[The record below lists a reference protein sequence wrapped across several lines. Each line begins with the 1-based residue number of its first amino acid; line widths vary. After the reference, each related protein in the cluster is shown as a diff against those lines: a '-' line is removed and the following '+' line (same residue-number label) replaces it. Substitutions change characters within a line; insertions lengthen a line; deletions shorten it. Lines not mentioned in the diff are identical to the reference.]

1 MTENSSQK
9 NAADAGKTEN
19 EEISFAD
26 LFEMEEN
33 SSVSRV
39 GDVIM
44 GTIVGVVDDHV
55 LVDIGDKAESYI
67 PLSEFHTE
75 GEEVDVNIGDSFE
88 VFVEKRKEEG
98 GLLLSREKA
107 IGIKV
112 WEEIAKIQADDGTID
127 GKIENRVKGGM
138 SVDIGVPA
146 FLPYSQIDLRP
157 VKDLD
162 ALIGETFPFK
172 ILKFNRKRNNVV
184 ISRRAILEQE
194 REKMRSEMRTNLE
207 EGMVVKG
214 TVTNIT
220 DYGLFIDLGG
230 MDGLCHITDL
240 SWGRVSHPSKLYK
253 VSDEIDVKILKYD
266 KDSDRVSLGIKQ
278 LRPDPW
284 ATVTERYPVGSKT
297 VGKVVSITDY
307 GVFVEIEEGVE
318 GLIHISEMTWSKKP
332 RHPSKLVA
340 VSDEIEV
347 MVLNIETETKRISL
361 GMKQLQ
367 PNPWDLVSENY
378 PVGSIIEGKIKN
390 ITDFGIFIGIEEGID
405 GLIHVSDLSWTE
417 RIKHPTEKYA
427 KSDTIQAVVLKIDRE
442 NERFSL
448 GVKQLEPDP
457 WQAALNNYP
466 SGAIVEGKITNVTD
480 FGIFVQLEEGVEGLV
495 HVSEISKEK
504 INTPV
509 GMYNVDDNLQV
520 MVINVS
526 SKDRKIGLSIKA
538 LDSSSEEGSAEDYK
552 KKQASGPST
561 LGDLLK
567 AAEAEAAPEA
577 DAADADAAPESE
589 VEAEVAAEPEADA
602 TEAEAAPET
611 DAADADA
618 APEPE
623 VETEAAEPEADV
635 AEAAAAPEPEA
646 EAEAAAP
653 EAEAADA
660 AVAPEQEVEAEAAE
674 PEADVADAAIAPEP
688 EAKAEEAADDETEAE
703 TTPEEDTSETEE
715 DSDKEKE

>member
-1 MTENSSQK
+1 MTENSTQK
-9 NAADAGKTEN
+9 NASDEGKKDS
-19 EEISFAD
+19 EEMSFAD

-33 SSVSRV
+33 SAVSKV
-39 GDVIM
+39 GDVIV

-67 PLSEFHTE
+67 PLSEFRTE
-75 GEEVDVNIGDSFE
+75 DEQQDIKVGDTFE

-98 GLLLSREKA
+98 GLQLSREKA

-162 ALIGETFPFK
+162 SLIGQTFPFK
-172 ILKFNRKRNNVV
+172 VLKFNRKRNNVV
-184 ISRRAILEQE
+184 ISRRAILEKE
-194 REKMRSEMRTNLE
+194 REKMRADMRTSLE

-240 SWGRVSHPSKLYK
+240 SWGRVSHPAKLYK
-253 VSDEIDVKILKYD
+253 VGDEIDVKILKYD
-266 KDSDRVSLGIKQ
+266 QESDRVSLGIKQ
-278 LRPDPW
+278 MRPDPW
-284 ATVTERYPVGSKT
+284 ATVTERYPISSKT

-307 GVFVEIEEGVE
+307 GVFVELEEGVE

-340 VSDEIEV
+340 VSDEIEI

-361 GMKQLQ
+361 GMKQLN

-448 GVKQLEPDP
+448 GIKQLEPDP

-480 FGIFVQLEEGVEGLV
+480 FGIFVQLEEGIEGLV

-504 INTPV
+504 ITTPV
-509 GMYNVDDNLQV
+509 GMYNVGDNLQV
-520 MVINVS
+520 KVINVS

-538 LDSSSEEGSAEDYK
+538 LDESPRDDSLEVYK
-552 KKQASGPST
+552 KKQAAGPAT
-561 LGDLLK
+561 IGDLLK
-567 AAEAEAAPEA
+567 EELESKAEAPPTEAVNAEVEETSEETAEAE
-577 DAADADAAPESE
+577 
-589 VEAEVAAEPEADA
+589 EAEVEETPAETAEAEEAEVEEAPAETSEAEEVEPAEDAATEDAEPEMD
-602 TEAEAAPET
+602 
-611 DAADADA
+611 
-618 APEPE
+618 
-623 VETEAAEPEADV
+623 
-635 AEAAAAPEPEA
+635 
-646 EAEAAAP
+646 
-653 EAEAADA
+653 
-660 AVAPEQEVEAEAAE
+660 
-674 PEADVADAAIAPEP
+674 
-688 EAKAEEAADDETEAE
+688 K
-703 TTPEEDTSETEE
+703 
-715 DSDKEKE
+715 DKE

>member
-1 MTENSSQK
+1 MTENSTQK
-9 NAADAGKTEN
+9 NTAETDKKGS
-19 EEISFAD
+19 EEMSFAD

-33 SSVSRV
+33 SSVSKV
-39 GDVIM
+39 GDVTQ
-44 GTIVGVVDDHV
+44 GTIVGIVDDHV

-67 PLSEFHTE
+67 PLSEFRAE
-75 GEEVDVNIGDSFE
+75 GEDQEINIGDTVE

-98 GLLLSREKA
+98 GLQLSREKA

-112 WEEIAKIQADDGTID
+112 WEEIAKIQAEDGTIE

-184 ISRRAILEQE
+184 ISRRAILEKE
-194 REKMRSEMRTNLE
+194 REKMREDMRKSLE
-207 EGMVVKG
+207 EGMVVQG

-240 SWGRVSHPSKLYK
+240 SWGRVSHPAKLYK
-253 VSDEIDVKILKYD
+253 VGDEIDVKILKYD
-266 KDSDRVSLGIKQ
+266 QESDRVSLGIKQ

-284 ATVTERYPVGSKT
+284 ATVTERYPIGSKT

-307 GVFVEIEEGVE
+307 GVFVELEEGVE

-340 VSDEIEV
+340 VGDEVEV

-361 GMKQLQ
+361 GMKQLH

-427 KSDTIQAVVLKIDRE
+427 KGDTIQAVVLKIDRE

-448 GVKQLEPDP
+448 GIKQLEPDP

-466 SGAIVEGKITNVTD
+466 AGAIVEGKITNVTD

-509 GMYNVDDNLQV
+509 GMYNVGDTLKV
-520 MVINVS
+520 KVINVS

-538 LDSSSEEGSAEDYK
+538 LEDDTSGEESLKDYK
-552 KKQASGPST
+552 KKQPAGPAT
-561 LGDLLK
+561 IGDLLK
-567 AAEAEAAPEA
+567 EELESKGSGREEAKTAEKQDAPAAKEAEEEKAEAEAAEVVEEEAKEEKPEA
-577 DAADADAAPESE
+577 TA
-589 VEAEVAAEPEADA
+589 AAEQETEEADS
-602 TEAEAAPET
+602 P
-611 DAADADA
+611 D
-618 APEPE
+618 
-623 VETEAAEPEADV
+623 
-635 AEAAAAPEPEA
+635 
-646 EAEAAAP
+646 
-653 EAEAADA
+653 
-660 AVAPEQEVEAEAAE
+660 
-674 PEADVADAAIAPEP
+674 
-688 EAKAEEAADDETEAE
+688 EAE
-703 TTPEEDTSETEE
+703 TGADEPEPDK
-715 DSDKEKE
+715 DKE